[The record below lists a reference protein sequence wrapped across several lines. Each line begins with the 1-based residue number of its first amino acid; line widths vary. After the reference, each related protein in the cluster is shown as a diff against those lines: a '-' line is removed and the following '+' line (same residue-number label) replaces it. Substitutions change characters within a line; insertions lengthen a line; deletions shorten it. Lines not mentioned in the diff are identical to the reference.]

1 MLPQIDRQAPKGK
14 ALHLIADNYATHKHP
29 TVQAWLDKHPRFHM
43 HFTPTSASWLNM
55 VERLLRHITTEPLRQ
70 GMFNSVPELVTAID
84 EYVEHHNIN
93 PKPFIWIKS
102 VRDILQKVI
111 CANSRSDPKHR
122 VQHSTKRQH
131 CKVLHQPNQ
140 TTTLR
145 RWRGPGMKVRSQ
157 SATAVL
163 SKKWLAIDDPVS

>member
-1 MLPQIDRQAPKGK
+1 VAGQASTIPH
-14 ALHLIADNYATHKHP
+14 ALHSNLGLVAEHGRASLAPHHYRTAT
-29 TVQAWLDKHPRFHM
+29 PRH
-43 HFTPTSASWLNM
+43 
-55 VERLLRHITTEPLRQ
+55 VRQ
-70 GMFNSVPELVTAID
+70 RAGTGGGAID
-84 EYVEHHNIN
+84 EYVVHHNIN

-111 CANSRSDPKHR
+111 CANSRLNPKHR
-122 VQHSTKRQH
+122 VQHSTNRQH

-140 TTTLR
+140 TTTVR
-145 RWRGPGMKVRSQ
+145 RWRGPGMKVSSQ

>member
-1 MLPQIDRQAPKGK
+1 LLPQIDRQAPKGK

-55 VERLLRHITTEPLRQ
+55 VERLLRHITTERLRR
-70 GMFNSVPELVTAID
+70 GMFASVPELVTAID

-111 CANSRSDPKHR
+111 CANSRLNPKHR
-122 VQHSTKRQH
+122 VQHSTNRQH
-131 CKVLHQPNQ
+131 YKVLHQHNH
-140 TTTLR
+140 TTTVR
-145 RWRGPGMKVRSQ
+145 RWRGPRTEDFPKAQ
-157 SATAVL
+157 WPFSAR
-163 SKKWLAIDDPVS
+163 K